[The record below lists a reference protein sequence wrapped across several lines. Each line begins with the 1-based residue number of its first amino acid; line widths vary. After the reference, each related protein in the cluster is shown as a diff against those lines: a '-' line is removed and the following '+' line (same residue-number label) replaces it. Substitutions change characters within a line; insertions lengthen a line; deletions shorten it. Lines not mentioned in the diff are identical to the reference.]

1 MAFVVPESRRDR
13 RIYDTDIKR
22 AFDQT
27 RRYDMVIVAATDDDE
42 PSLRFFAGLV
52 DHIVLVAR
60 AGGREQNAFE
70 QIIARAGLD
79 TKKIRGAVLTGAAT
93 ACTTLA
99 ECIFATVFQGFAFGN
114 MGTAETAAE
123 G

>member
-1 MAFVVPESRRDR
+1 LSDVTRLDRETNINLMAFVSPESRRDR
-13 RIYDTDIKR
+13 RIYDTDIRR

-27 RRYDMVIVAATDDDE
+27 RRYDVVIVAATDDGE

-60 AGGREQNAFE
+60 AGGREQTAFE

-79 TKKIRGAVLTGAAT
+79 TKKIRGAVLTGATSA
-93 ACTTLA
+93 
-99 ECIFATVFQGFAFGN
+99 
-114 MGTAETAAE
+114 
-123 G
+123 